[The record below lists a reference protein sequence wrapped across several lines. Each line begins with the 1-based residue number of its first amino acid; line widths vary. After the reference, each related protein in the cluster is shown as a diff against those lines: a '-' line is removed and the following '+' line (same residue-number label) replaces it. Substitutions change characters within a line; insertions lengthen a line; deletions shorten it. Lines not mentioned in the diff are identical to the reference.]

1 MRITS
6 MDIDSKD
13 FKKSFRGYDV
23 DDVNDFLNDVA
34 ETYDELYKENSL
46 YKEKINNYEEKVENY
61 KRIEET
67 IQNTLVLAQ
76 GASEQVKQAA
86 RKESESI
93 IQDAKDN
100 ARNILEQA
108 NNNVIKINEEYSRV
122 KQEFEKFKIVFKNFM
137 NNQLDVFEALDNEFE
152 KQYKEVIPVQTDNR
166 RQARKNEH
174 LEAEN
179 VRMQDASQQN
189 PLIFDEFVDEDTVT
203 IQENFNDFLSK
214 NNIDLSSIKNT
225 SPLEVGLLNKK

>member
-6 MDIDSKD
+6 TDIDSKE
-13 FKKSFRGYDV
+13 FKKSFRGYDI

-34 ETYDELYKENSL
+34 ETYDELYKENSS

-93 IQDAKDN
+93 IQDAKDS

-152 KQYKEVIPVQTDNR
+152 KQYKEVVPVQTDTR
-166 RQARKNEH
+166 RQARKNEY

-179 VRMQDASQQN
+179 IRMQDASQQN